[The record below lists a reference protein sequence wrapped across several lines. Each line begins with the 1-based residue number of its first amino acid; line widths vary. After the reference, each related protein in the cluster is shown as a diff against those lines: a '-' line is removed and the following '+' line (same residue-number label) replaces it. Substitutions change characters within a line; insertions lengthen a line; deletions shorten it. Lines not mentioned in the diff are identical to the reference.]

1 MLKPYAWEAFLQQE
15 GTVSKLHN
23 LISANSIEVAVA
35 TQFLRPHSS
44 PSQNRFA
51 FGYTITISN
60 HGNISARLLT
70 RHWIITDA
78 NGVTEEVHGEGVVG
92 EQPLIQP
99 GRSFQYSS
107 GAILTTPVGSMHGTY
122 TMVNP
127 NGNYFDAIIPPFRLA
142 MPELVH

>member
-1 MLKPYAWEAFLQQE
+1 MLKSYAEGAFLQQE
-15 GTVSKLHN
+15 CVVSKQSN
-23 LISANSIEVAVA
+23 LIRANSIEVTVS
-35 TQFLRPHSS
+35 TQFLHPHSS

-60 HGNISARLLT
+60 HGKISARLLT
-70 RHWIITDA
+70 RHWVITDA
-78 NGVTEEVHGEGVVG
+78 NGVAEEVHGEGVVG

-127 NGNYFDAIIPPFRLA
+127 NGNYFDAVIPPFRLA
-142 MPELVH
+142 MPLLVH

>member
-1 MLKPYAWEAFLQQE
+1 MLAQTLLQKE
-15 GTVSKLHN
+15 NTVTDPSKIGVTVST
-23 LISANSIEVAVA
+23 E
-35 TQFLRPHSS
+35 FLRDHSD
-44 PSQNRFA
+44 PQQNRFA

-60 HGNISARLLT
+60 HGKISARLLT
-70 RHWIITDA
+70 RHWVITDA
-78 NGVTEEVHGEGVVG
+78 NGIAQEVHGEGVVG

-99 GRSFQYSS
+99 GRSFRYTS

-127 NGNYFDAIIPPFRLA
+127 NGNYFDAIIPAFRLA

>member
-1 MLKPYAWEAFLQQE
+1 MP
-15 GTVSKLHN
+15 KLHN
-23 LISANSIEVAVA
+23 LISANAIEVTVS
-35 TQFLRPHSS
+35 TQYLRAHST
-44 PSQNRFA
+44 PGQNRFA
-51 FGYTITISN
+51 FGYTITINN
-60 HGNISARLLT
+60 HGNESARLLT

-78 NGVTEEVHGEGVVG
+78 NGKTQEVHGEGVVG
-92 EQPLIQP
+92 EQPLIHP

-127 NGNYFDAIIPPFRLA
+127 NGNYFDALIPAFRLA